1 LPNLRPARPA
11 LDLSAMFF
19 DFMLAY
25 WYLFAMLAAV
35 ILLLA
40 FNPGTGTQ
48 KVSPLQLP
56 QLQTRESAVVVDVC
70 EPEAFK
76 QGHIEQAINLP
87 LGQIK
92 DKIAKLN
99 KHKSKPII
107 VACQNGS
114 RSARAVSILRRNEF
128 NQVYILEGGL
138 AAWKKENLPLVKG

>member
-1 LPNLRPARPA
+1 
-11 LDLSAMFF
+11 MFL
-19 DFMLAY
+19 DFMIAY
-25 WYLFAMLAAV
+25 WHLFAMLAAV

-40 FNPGTGTQ
+40 FNPGAGSK

>member
-1 LPNLRPARPA
+1 
-11 LDLSAMFF
+11 MFF

-40 FNPGTGTQ
+40 FNPGAGTR

>member
-1 LPNLRPARPA
+1 MLI
-11 LDLSAMFF
+11 

-25 WYLFAMLAAV
+25 WHLFAMLV
-35 ILLLA
+35 VVVFLLA
-40 FNPGTGTQ
+40 LNPGAGSK

-56 QLQTRESAVVVDVC
+56 QLQTREAAVVLDVC

-92 DKIAKLN
+92 ERIAKLN

-107 VACQNGS
+107 VACQNAAS
-114 RSARAVSILRRNEF
+114 QPRRWRF
-128 NQVYILEGGL
+128 CAGWSSSSCIFSK
-138 AAWKKENLPLVKG
+138 AAWLRGARKTCRW

>member
-1 LPNLRPARPA
+1 ML
-11 LDLSAMFF
+11 F
-19 DFMLAY
+19 DFVLAY
-25 WYLFAMLAAV
+25 WHLFAMLV
-35 ILLLA
+35 VVVFLLA
-40 FNPGTGTQ
+40 LNPGAGSK

-56 QLQTRESAVVVDVC
+56 QLQNREAAVVLDVC

-114 RSARAVSILRRNEF
+114 QSAKAVAILRRLEF
-128 NQVYILEGGL
+128 DQLYILEGGL
-138 AAWKKENLPLVKG
+138 AAWRKENLPLVKG